1 MKSGRLLVIDDEPDV
16 CDFVKEVAEEQ
27 GFDVVTA
34 ENFDQF
40 STAHRSFRP
49 SVIVLDLRMPEV
61 DGIELLRF
69 LEKEK
74 CRAHILLMSGLD
86 QKVLHTAS
94 QLGAAHGLKMLDA
107 LQKPILVA
115 ELERVLIKARGEDQP
130 ITERALS
137 EAISAGE
144 LVVHYQ
150 PKVKLGSKGSRE
162 VGSLEALVR
171 WDRPGHGLVPPD
183 EFIPLAEQTGL
194 IESLTDYVLHAAL
207 KQIAELRK
215 DGSSVA
221 VAVNLAP
228 QLLSDLGLPNRISDM
243 LAEYGVDGSVL
254 IVEVTES
261 AAMTDT
267 ARTMDIL
274 TRLRLKGI
282 ELSMDD
288 FGTGYSSLVELYR
301 MPFSE
306 IKIDKSFVINV
317 NRDKEAEVIV
327 QSIVNLGHNLGLKV
341 CAEGVETGEAMD
353 FLRSIE
359 CDFAQGYFLSKP
371 LPPSDAMALIET
383 WAREADHDQA

>member
-1 MKSGRLLVIDDEPDV
+1 MKSGRLLVIDDEPDI
-16 CDFVKEVAEEQ
+16 CDFIKEVAEEQ
-27 GFDVVTA
+27 GFDVATA

-40 STAHRSFRP
+40 STAYRSFEP

-69 LEKEK
+69 LAKET
-74 CRAHILLMSGLD
+74 CRAHIVLMSGLD

-94 QLGAAHGLKMLDA
+94 QLGATHGLRMLDA
-107 LQKPILVA
+107 LQKPILLP
-115 ELERVLIKARGEDQP
+115 ELERVLSRVSGEERP
-130 ITERALS
+130 ITEHDLGN
-137 EAISAGE
+137 AISAGE
-144 LVVHYQ
+144 LVLHYQ
-150 PKVKLGSKGSRE
+150 PKVKLGSQGSRE

-171 WDRPGHGLVPPD
+171 WDRPGHGLIPPD
-183 EFIPLAEQTGL
+183 EFIPLAENTGL
-194 IESLTDYVLHAAL
+194 IDSLTDYVLHAAL
-207 KQIAELRK
+207 KQIAEWRK
-215 DGSSVA
+215 HGSSVA

-228 QLLSDLGLPNRISDM
+228 QLLSDLDLPDRLSDL

-261 AAMTDT
+261 AAMTDA

-306 IKIDKSFVINV
+306 MKIDKSFVIDV

-327 QSIVNLGHNLGLKV
+327 RSIVDLGHNLGLKV
-341 CAEGVETGEAMD
+341 CAEGVETEQAMD
-353 FLRSIE
+353 FLRAIK
-359 CDFAQGYFLSKP
+359 CDLAQGYYISKP

-383 WAREADHDQA
+383 WAPADQDQA